1 VAWPMKL
8 FRAVLYPLIEGMN
21 ATANFFVRIVGIP
34 PAEETSLA
42 HSEAELRMILAVSR
56 KSGLLTETHARLL
69 SNALDF
75 ADRTVRQIMVPRG
88 DVIFLDAAE
97 PFADNLVRARDS
109 GHTRYPLCDGGLDN
123 VIGVVNIKDLFS
135 APQPAPPAGD
145 LRTIARAPLFIPDS
159 VRIDKVLSLF
169 QKKRQHMGIV
179 VDEYGGAAGIVTLED
194 VLEELIGEIQDEY
207 DQETPKVQAQP
218 DGRFLVDAALPVD
231 AMEQSLGI
239 VDDSDEEV
247 DTMGGL
253 VLARLGRFARPG
265 DVVSIGGRRVE
276 VAKVRG
282 RRILR
287 LLVDPAAPATS
298 AIAP

>member
-1 VAWPMKL
+1 
-8 FRAVLYPLIEGMN
+8 
-21 ATANFFVRIVGIP
+21 VRIVGIP
-34 PAEETSLA
+34 PAAETSLA

-88 DVIFLDAAE
+88 DVIFLDSAE
-97 PFADNLVRARDS
+97 PFAANLVRARDS
-109 GHTRYPLCDGGLDN
+109 GHTRYPLCAGGMDN
-123 VIGVVNIKDLFS
+123 VVGVVNIKDLFN
-135 APQPAPPAGD
+135 APQPSPPAGD
-145 LRTIARAPLFIPDS
+145 LRTIARSPLFIPDS

-169 QKKRQHMGIV
+169 QRKRQHMGIV

-207 DQETPKVQAQP
+207 DQESPKVQPQP
-218 DGRFLVDAALPVD
+218 DGRLLVDAALPVD

-239 VDDSDEEV
+239 VDDSGEEV

-265 DVVSIGGRRVE
+265 DVVAIGGRRIE

-287 LLVDPAAPATS
+287 LLVDPAAPETN